1 MTRTQ
6 FKLTFIW
13 LFLLALAAGQ
23 MSVQSAQTTG
33 DEFFEKK
40 IRPILV
46 DNCYACHSSKSKK
59 PMGGLVLDTK
69 AGLQKGG
76 VSGATLVPG
85 KPGES
90 LLMRVLRYNDPMLK
104 MPPAGK
110 LSEAVIADFEQWIAA
125 GAPDPR
131 VDAVA
136 VTAPAKPG
144 GIDFEKG
151 RRWWAFHPVREIA
164 APAVKKAAWARTKT
178 DRFIL
183 AKLEQH
189 KLTPSAEADARTL
202 ILRAYLDLTGLKPS
216 YEEVEAFA
224 KDKDP
229 GAYEKLVDRLL
240 ASPRYGERWGRYWLD
255 VARYAENGDTG
266 GNRQAYPYAWR
277 YRDWVIE
284 AVNKDLPYD
293 QFIKQQL
300 AADLMPGTSRNDLR
314 ALGYLGMAPSEWKE
328 KKLSKEL
335 IDNLLL
341 EEWDERVDAVGR
353 GMLGLSVAC
362 ARCHDHKFDPI
373 SQKDYYALAG
383 VFASTSPAVRPL
395 REVDAATETKYLA
408 ARHRVTELNGLLGFL
423 TGEKT
428 LDQSIA
434 KPKAAECRAEMA
446 ALKAEMKTLQAQYP
460 ELVEAVVK
468 IGAARENAGANANAN
483 ANAANANKTPTN
495 NGPANNANANRNAA
509 MRRMEEEAKAP
520 FINAVHDAAM
530 DADGS
535 YADYT
540 PLVIKP
546 GAARDLPVFA
556 RGSSASPGEIV
567 PRHFLTVLSKNPNE
581 VFKRGSG
588 RLELAEKILTDAA
601 PLSARVIVNR
611 VWGWHFGKHLVA
623 TPSDFGDRGE
633 KPTHPELLDALTAR
647 FIANGWSLKWLH
659 REMML
664 SATYRQASK
673 PRPDAA
679 ALDEENKWLWRM
691 QPRRL
696 DAEALRDSLLQAA
709 GSLNLEMYGPS
720 QNLDSLENTRRTVY
734 GRINRG
740 STSDILRLYDFP
752 NPFQHSPTRNL
763 TITPLQE
770 LFVLNSPFI
779 QQLSATLAKAVESE
793 PDAAGRVRGLYRK
806 VLCRDPQFAEIKAG
820 VSYLNAATTAQ
831 LAQVLLATNEEMFW
845 P

>member
-1 MTRTQ
+1 MTRAQ
-6 FKLTFIW
+6 FKLMLIG
-13 LFLLALAAGQ
+13 LFLLFLAAYGSGQ
-23 MSVQSAQTTG
+23 MSAQSVLSVG
-33 DEFFEKK
+33 DDFFEKK
-40 IRPILV
+40 IRPVLAT
-46 DNCYACHSSKSKK
+46 NCYACHASKMKS

-69 AGLQKGG
+69 SGLLKGG
-76 VSGATLVPG
+76 DSGPVIVPG
-85 KPGES
+85 KPAES
-90 LLMRVLRYNDPMLK
+90 LLLRAMRYNDPKLK
-104 MPPAGK
+104 MPPTNK
-110 LSEAVIADFEQWIAA
+110 LADAVIADFEQWIAA

-131 VDAVA
+131 ME
-136 VTAPAKPG
+136 APAETTIAKRR
-144 GIDFEKG
+144 GIDFDKG
-151 RRWWAFHPVREIA
+151 RQWWSFQPVREQA
-164 APAVKKAAWARTKT
+164 APSIRQAAWPRTKI

-183 AKLEQH
+183 AKLEQS
-189 KLTPSAEADARTL
+189 KITPSAEADPRTL

-216 YEEVEAFA
+216 YEEVESFA
-224 KDKDP
+224 SDKDP
-229 GAYEKLVDRLL
+229 RAYEKLVDRLL

-284 AVNKDLPYD
+284 SFNNNLPYD
-293 QFIKQQL
+293 RFIKQQL
-300 AADLMPGTSRNDLR
+300 AADLMAGTSRNDLR

-373 SQKDYYALAG
+373 SQKDYYGLAG
-383 VFASTSPAVRPL
+383 VFASTSPAIRPL
-395 REVDAATETKYLA
+395 REIDSATETKYLV

-423 TGEKT
+423 TEEKT

-434 KPKAAECRAEMA
+434 KPKAEACRAEMN
-446 ALKAEMKTLQAQYP
+446 ALKDEMKALQMQYP
-460 ELVEAVVK
+460 ELAESVIK
-468 IGAARENAGANANAN
+468 IGAPRKEANAGKPKPDPKAQ
-483 ANAANANKTPTN
+483 AA
-495 NGPANNANANRNAA
+495 AA
-509 MRRMEEEAKAP
+509 AKRAEEEAKAP

-530 DADGS
+530 DSDGS

-540 PLVIKP
+540 PLTIKP

-556 RGSSASPGEIV
+556 RGNSASPGEIV
-567 PRHFLTVLSKNPNE
+567 QRHFLTVLSRNPNDA
-581 VFKRGSG
+581 FKRGSG

-611 VWGWHFGKHLVA
+611 VWGWHFGKHLVG
-623 TPSDFGDRGE
+623 TPSDFGDRGD
-633 KPTHPELLDALTAR
+633 KPTHPELLDDLAAR
-647 FIANGWSLKWLH
+647 FIASGWSLKWLH
-659 REMML
+659 REIML
-664 SATYRQASK
+664 SAAYRQSSH
-673 PRPDAA
+673 PRTDAA
-679 ALDEENKWLWRM
+679 AIDEENNLLWRM
-691 QPRRL
+691 QPRRM
-696 DAEALRDSLLQAA
+696 DAEAIRDSLLQAA

-740 STSDILRLYDFP
+740 SSSDILRLYDFP
-752 NPFQHSPTRNL
+752 NPFQTSPSRNL

-779 QQLSATLAKAVESE
+779 KQLSSALAKAVEIEADS
-793 PDAAGRVRGLYRK
+793 AARVRGLYRK
-806 VLCRDPQFAEIKAG
+806 ILLRDPSVVESNVALRYLDSATIEQF
-820 VSYLNAATTAQ
+820 
-831 LAQVLLATNEEMFW
+831 AQVLLATNEEVFW

>member
-6 FKLTFIW
+6 CKLTFVW
-13 LFLLALAAGQ
+13 LALLTFAAGR
-23 MSVQSAQTTG
+23 MSAQSALSPG
-33 DEFFEKK
+33 DELFEKK
-40 IRPILV
+40 IRPVLA
-46 DNCYACHSSKSKK
+46 DNCYACHSSKLKK

-69 AGLQKGG
+69 AGLLKGG
-76 VSGATLVPG
+76 VSGAAIVPG
-85 KPGES
+85 KPAES
-90 LLMRVLRYNDPMLK
+90 LLLRVLRYNDPILK

-110 LSEAVIADFEQWIAA
+110 LPDTVIADFEQWIAA

-131 VDAVA
+131 TDAVA
-136 VTAPAKPG
+136 ATAPAKLR
-144 GIDFEKG
+144 GIDFDKG
-151 RRWWAFHPVREIA
+151 RQWWAFQPVREMA
-164 APAVKKAAWARTKT
+164 APPVKQAAWARTKI

-183 AKLEQH
+183 AKLEQN

-202 ILRAYLDLTGLKPS
+202 ILRAYLDLSGLKPI
-216 YEEVEAFA
+216 YEEVESYV
-224 KDKDP
+224 KDKDQQR
-229 GAYEKLVDRLL
+229 YDKLLDRLL
-240 ASPRYGERWGRYWLD
+240 ASPHYGERWGRYWLD

-284 AVNKDLPYD
+284 AMNNDLPYD
-293 QFIKQQL
+293 RFIKQQL

-395 REVDAATETKYLA
+395 REIDPATETKYLV

-428 LDQSIA
+428 LDQTIA
-434 KPKAAECRAEMA
+434 KPKAAECSAEIA
-446 ALKAEMKTLQAQYP
+446 KLKEEMKALQEPYP
-460 ELVEAVVK
+460 ELAESVIR
-468 IGAARENAGANANAN
+468 IGAAKAEAK
-483 ANAANANKTPTN
+483 AAKTKPD
-495 NGPANNANANRNAA
+495 PKVVAA
-509 MRRMEEEAKAP
+509 AAAKRAEEEAKAP

-530 DADGS
+530 DSDGS

-540 PLVIKP
+540 PLTIKP
-546 GAARDLPVFA
+546 GAARDLPVFG
-556 RGSSASPGEIV
+556 RGNSAAPGEIV

-633 KPTHPELLDALTAR
+633 RPTHPELLDDLTAR
-647 FIANGWSLKWLH
+647 FVANGWSLKWLH
-659 REMML
+659 REIML

-673 PRPDAA
+673 PRTDAVA
-679 ALDEENKWLWRM
+679 IDEENKWLWRM
-691 QPRRL
+691 NTRRL

-720 QNLDSLENTRRTVY
+720 QNLDNLDNTRRTVY

-740 STSDILRLYDFP
+740 GTSDILRLYDFP
-752 NPFQHSPTRNL
+752 NPFQHSPTRGL

-779 QQLSATLAKAVESE
+779 KQLSNALAKTVEA
-793 PDAAGRVRGLYRK
+793 DADTATRVRSLYRK
-806 VLCRDPQFAEIKAG
+806 ILLRDPNAAETKVAL
-820 VSYLNAATTAQ
+820 SYLNGATIEQ
-831 LAQVLLATNEEMFW
+831 FAQVLLATNEDVFW

>member
-1 MTRTQ
+1 MTLAK
-6 FKLTFIW
+6 FKLTLSS
-13 LFLLALAAGQ
+13 LFLFTLIAGQ
-23 MSVQSAQTTG
+23 LNAQSSG
-33 DEFFEKK
+33 DELFEKK
-40 IRPILV
+40 IRPILA
-46 DNCYACHSSKSKK
+46 DNCYACHSSKLKK
-59 PMGGLVLDTK
+59 PMGGLILDTK
-69 AGLQKGG
+69 ASLMKGG
-76 VSGATLVPG
+76 VSGAVIVPG
-85 KPGES
+85 KPAES
-90 LLMRVLRYNDPMLK
+90 LLLRAMRYTDPTLK
-104 MPPAGK
+104 MPPTNK
-110 LSEAVIADFEQWIAA
+110 LPDAVIADFEQWIAA
-125 GAPDPR
+125 GANDPR
-131 VDAVA
+131 VDTVA
-136 VTAPAKPG
+136 ATVLAKPH
-144 GIDFEKG
+144 GIDFDKG
-151 RRWWAFHPVREIA
+151 RQWWSFQPVREA
-164 APAVKKAAWARTKT
+164 LAPSVKKASWTRTKT

-183 AKLEQH
+183 AKLEQN

-216 YEEVEAFA
+216 YEEVENYA

-229 GAYEKLVDRLL
+229 KRYEKLIERLL
-240 ASPRYGERWGRYWLD
+240 ISPRYGERWARYWLD
-255 VARYAENGDTG
+255 VARYGENGDTG

-284 AVNKDLPYD
+284 SINNDLPYD
-293 QFIKQQL
+293 RFIKQQL

-383 VFASTSPAVRPL
+383 VFASTSPAIRPL
-395 REVDAATETKYLA
+395 REIDPALETKYLA

-423 TGEKT
+423 TEEKT

-434 KPKAAECRAEMA
+434 KPKAEACRAEMA
-446 ALKAEMKTLQAQYP
+446 ALKAEMKTLQEQYP
-460 ELVEAVVK
+460 ELAEAVTR
-468 IGAARENAGANANAN
+468 IGAPRNQANAGKTRLDPKAL
-483 ANAANANKTPTN
+483 AA
-495 NGPANNANANRNAA
+495 AA
-509 MRRMEEEAKAP
+509 AKRAEEEAKAP

-530 DADGS
+530 DSDGS

-540 PLVIKP
+540 PLTIKP
-546 GAARDLPVFA
+546 DAVRDLPVFG
-556 RGSSASPGEIV
+556 RGNSAAPGEIV
-567 PRHFLTVLSKNPNE
+567 PRHFLTVLSKNPSE

-611 VWGWHFGKHLVA
+611 VWGWHFGTHLVS

-633 KPTHPELLDALTAR
+633 KPTHPELLDDLTAR
-647 FIANGWSLKWLH
+647 FVANGWSLKWLH
-659 REMML
+659 REIML
-664 SATYRQASK
+664 SATYRQSSK
-673 PRPDAA
+673 PRTDAA
-679 ALDEENKWLWRM
+679 AIDEANQWLWRM
-691 QPRRL
+691 NARRM

-709 GSLNLEMYGPS
+709 GTLKLEMYGPS
-720 QNLDSLENTRRTVY
+720 QNLDSLDNTRRTIY

-740 STSDILRLYDFP
+740 GTSDILRLYDFP
-752 NPFQHSPTRNL
+752 NPFQHSPTRGL

-779 QQLSATLAKAVESE
+779 KQLSSTLAKAVEADA
-793 PDAAGRVRGLYRK
+793 DAATRVRNLYRK
-806 VLCRDPQFAEIKAG
+806 ILLRDPSAAEIEAAL
-820 VSYLNAATTAQ
+820 SYLNGATIEQ
-831 LAQVLLATNEEMFW
+831 FAQVLLATNEEVFW

>member
-1 MTRTQ
+1 MARTHC
-6 FKLTFIW
+6 KLMFIW
-13 LFLLALAAGQ
+13 LVLFTIAAER
-23 MSVQSAQTTG
+23 MSAQSVLTIG
-33 DEFFEKK
+33 DDFFERK
-40 IRPILV
+40 IRPVLAT
-46 DNCYACHSSKSKK
+46 NCYGCHASKMKS
-59 PMGGLVLDTK
+59 PMGGLALDTK
-69 AGLQKGG
+69 SGLLKGG
-76 VSGATLVPG
+76 DSGPVIVPG
-85 KPGES
+85 KPAES
-90 LLMRVLRYNDPMLK
+90 LLLRAMRYSDPKLK
-104 MPPAGK
+104 MPPANR
-110 LSEAVIADFEQWIAA
+110 LADAVIADFEQWIAA

-131 VDAVA
+131 VETVA
-136 VTAPAKPG
+136 VTAKPR
-144 GIDFEKG
+144 GIDFDKG
-151 RRWWAFHPVREIA
+151 RQWWAFQPVREIA
-164 APAVKKAAWARTKT
+164 APNLRQTSWPRTKV

-183 AKLEQH
+183 AKLEQN

-202 ILRAYLDLTGLKPS
+202 ILRATLDLTGLKPS
-216 YEEVEAFA
+216 YEEVESFA
-224 KDKDP
+224 NDKDP
-229 GAYEKLVDRLL
+229 RRYEKLIDRLL

-284 AVNKDLPYD
+284 AVNNDLPYD
-293 QFIKQQL
+293 RFIKQQL

-383 VFASTSPAVRPL
+383 IFASTSPAIRPL
-395 REVDAATETKYLA
+395 REIDPATETKYLA

-423 TGEKT
+423 TEEKT
-428 LDQSIA
+428 LDQGIA
-434 KPKAAECRAEMA
+434 KPKAEACRAEMN
-446 ALKAEMKTLQAQYP
+446 ALKDEMKALQEQYP
-460 ELVEAVVK
+460 ELVESVTR
-468 IGAARENAGANANAN
+468 IGAPRNQANAGKPKPDPKAL
-483 ANAANANKTPTN
+483 AA
-495 NGPANNANANRNAA
+495 AA
-509 MRRMEEEAKAP
+509 AKRAEEEAKAP

-530 DADGS
+530 DSDGS

-540 PLVIKP
+540 PLTIKP
-546 GAARDLPVFA
+546 GVARDLPVFA
-556 RGSSASPGEIV
+556 RGNSAAPGEIV
-567 PRHFLTVLSKNPNE
+567 PRHFLTVLSKNTPS

-611 VWGWHFGKHLVA
+611 VWGWHFGKHLVT

-633 KPTHPELLDALTAR
+633 RPTHPELLDDLTAR

-659 REMML
+659 REIML

-673 PRPDAA
+673 PRPEA
-679 ALDEENKWLWRM
+679 ALIDEENKWMWRM

-696 DAEALRDSLLQAA
+696 DAEAIRDCMLQAA
-709 GSLNLEMYGPS
+709 GKLNLEMYGPS
-720 QNLDSLENTRRTVY
+720 LNLDNLDNTRRTVY

-740 STSDILRLYDFP
+740 GSSDILRLYDFP
-752 NPFQHSPTRNL
+752 NPFQHSPSRNL

-779 QQLSATLAKAVESE
+779 KQLSSALAKAVEA
-793 PDAAGRVRGLYRK
+793 DADATTRVRNLYRK
-806 VLCRDPQFAEIKAG
+806 ILLRDPNAAEIKVAL
-820 VSYLNAATTAQ
+820 SYLNSATSEQ
-831 LAQVLLATNEEMFW
+831 LAQVLLATNEEVFW

>member
-1 MTRTQ
+1 MASTR
-6 FKLTFIW
+6 FKWTVIW
-13 LFLLALAAGQ
+13 LVLLAIAAER
-23 MSVQSAQTTG
+23 MNAQSAQSIG
-33 DEFFEKK
+33 DDFFEKK
-40 IRPILV
+40 IRPVLAA
-46 DNCYACHSSKSKK
+46 NCYACHSSKMKS
-59 PMGGLVLDTK
+59 PMGGLTLDSK
-69 AGLQKGG
+69 SGLLKGG
-76 VSGATLVPG
+76 DSGAVIVPG
-85 KPGES
+85 KPAES
-90 LLMRVLRYNDPMLK
+90 LLLRAMRYSDPKLK
-104 MPPAGK
+104 MPPTNK
-110 LSEAVIADFEQWIAA
+110 LPDGVIADFEQWIAA

-131 VDAVA
+131 TETVAVA
-136 VTAPAKPG
+136 AKPR
-144 GIDFEKG
+144 GIDFDKG
-151 RRWWAFHPVREIA
+151 RQWWAFQPVREIA
-164 APAVKKAAWARTKT
+164 APSVKQTAWERTKV

-183 AKLEQH
+183 AKLEEN
-189 KLTPSAEADARTL
+189 KLKPSVEADPRAL
-202 ILRAYLDLTGLKPS
+202 ILRATLDLTGLKPS
-216 YEEVEAFA
+216 YEEVESFVS
-224 KDKDP
+224 DKDP
-229 GAYEKLVDRLL
+229 RRYEKLIDRLL
-240 ASPRYGERWGRYWLD
+240 ASPRHGERWGRYWLD

-284 AVNKDLPYD
+284 SVNNDLPYD
-293 QFIKQQL
+293 RFIKQQL

-383 VFASTSPAVRPL
+383 VFASTSPAIRPL
-395 REVDAATETKYLA
+395 REIDPATETKYLA

-423 TGEKT
+423 TEEKT

-434 KPKAAECRAEMA
+434 KPKAEDCRAEMN
-446 ALKAEMKTLQAQYP
+446 ALKEEMKALQEQYP
-460 ELVEAVVK
+460 ELVESVTR
-468 IGAARENAGANANAN
+468 IGAPRKEANAGKAKPDPKAL
-483 ANAANANKTPTN
+483 AA
-495 NGPANNANANRNAA
+495 AA
-509 MRRMEEEAKAP
+509 AKRAEEEAKAP

-530 DADGS
+530 DSDGS

-540 PLVIKP
+540 PLTIKP

-556 RGSSASPGEIV
+556 RGSSAAPGEVV
-567 PRHFLTVLSKNPNE
+567 PRHFLTVLSKNYGE

-611 VWGWHFGKHLVA
+611 VWGWHFGKHLVT

-633 KPTHPELLDALTAR
+633 RPTHPELLDDLTAR

-659 REMML
+659 REIML

-673 PRPDAA
+673 PRTDAA
-679 ALDEENKWLWRM
+679 AIDEENKWLWRM

-696 DAEALRDSLLQAA
+696 DAEAIRDCMLQAA
-709 GSLNLEMYGPS
+709 GKLNLEMYGPS
-720 QNLDSLENTRRTVY
+720 LNLDNLDNARRTVY

-740 STSDILRLYDFP
+740 GSSDILRLYDFP
-752 NPFQHSPTRNL
+752 NPFQHSPTRGL

-779 QQLSATLAKAVESE
+779 KQLSSALAKAVEA
-793 PDAAGRVRGLYRK
+793 DADNTVRVRSLYRK
-806 VLCRDPQFAEIKAG
+806 TLLRDPNAAEIKVAL
-820 VSYLNAATTAQ
+820 SYLNSATIEQ
-831 LAQVLLATNEEMFW
+831 LAQVLLATNEEVFW

>member
-1 MTRTQ
+1 MGSEMARTK
-6 FKLTFIW
+6 FKLTLI
-13 LFLLALAAGQ
+13 FLLLLVLATFASGR
-23 MSVQSAQTTG
+23 MSAQSAQTTG
-33 DEFFEKK
+33 DDFFEKK
-40 IRPILV
+40 IRPVLAT
-46 DNCYACHSSKSKK
+46 NCYACHSSKLKS

-69 AGLQKGG
+69 SGLLRGG
-76 VSGATLVPG
+76 DSGPVIVPG
-85 KPGES
+85 KPAES
-90 LLMRVLRYNDPMLK
+90 LLLRAMRYNDPMLK
-104 MPPAGK
+104 MPPTSK
-110 LSEAVIADFEQWIAA
+110 LPDAAIADFEQWISA
-125 GAPDPR
+125 GASDPR
-131 VDAVA
+131 ME
-136 VTAPAKPG
+136 APAEATVAKRR
-144 GIDFEKG
+144 GIDFDKG
-151 RRWWAFHPVREIA
+151 RQWWAFQPVREQS
-164 APAVKKAAWARTKT
+164 APTVQQPGWPRTKI

-183 AKLEQH
+183 AKLEEN
-189 KLTPSAEADARTL
+189 KLRPSAEADPRTL

-216 YEEVEAFA
+216 YEEVESFA
-224 KDKDP
+224 NDKDP
-229 GAYEKLVDRLL
+229 RSYEKLIDRLL

-284 AVNKDLPYD
+284 SFNNDLPYD
-293 QFIKQQL
+293 RFIKQQL
-300 AADLMPGTSRNDLR
+300 AADLMPGASRNDLR

-383 VFASTSPAVRPL
+383 VFASTSPAIRPL
-395 REVDAATETKYLA
+395 RDIDPATETKYLA

-423 TGEKT
+423 TEEKT

-434 KPKAAECRAEMA
+434 KPKAEECRAEIA
-446 ALKAEMKTLQAQYP
+446 KLKEEMKALQEQYP
-460 ELVEAVVK
+460 ELAESVIR
-468 IGAARENAGANANAN
+468 IGAAKAEAK
-483 ANAANANKTPTN
+483 AAKTKPD
-495 NGPANNANANRNAA
+495 PKAQAVAA
-509 MRRMEEEAKAP
+509 AKRAEEEAKAP

-530 DADGS
+530 DSDGS

-540 PLVIKP
+540 PLTIKP
-546 GAARDLPVFA
+546 GAARDLPVFG
-556 RGSSASPGEIV
+556 RGNSAAPGEIV
-567 PRHFLTVLSKNPNE
+567 PRHFLTVLSKNPSE

-588 RLELAEKILTDAA
+588 RLELAEKILTDAS

-611 VWGWHFGKHLVA
+611 VWGWHFGKHLVT

-633 KPTHPELLDALTAR
+633 RPTHPELLDDLTAR
-647 FIANGWSLKWLH
+647 FVANGWSLKWLH
-659 REMML
+659 REIML
-664 SATYRQASK
+664 SATYRQSSH
-673 PRPDAA
+673 PRTDAA
-679 ALDEENKWLWRM
+679 AIDEENKWFWRM
-691 QPRRL
+691 NPRRM

-709 GSLNLEMYGPS
+709 GMLKLEMYGPS
-720 QNLDSLENTRRTVY
+720 LNLDNLDNTRRTVY

-752 NPFQHSPTRNL
+752 NPFQHSPVRGL

-779 QQLSATLAKAVESE
+779 KQLSTALAKSVEAE
-793 PDAAGRVRGLYRK
+793 ADPTARVHGLYRK
-806 VLCRDPQFAEIKAG
+806 ILLRDPSAAESNVALNYLSGATLEQF
-820 VSYLNAATTAQ
+820 
-831 LAQVLLATNEEMFW
+831 AQVLLATNEEVFW

>member
-1 MTRTQ
+1 MASAT
-6 FKLTFIW
+6 FKLTLSALL
-13 LFLLALAAGQ
+13 LFPLIAGQ
-23 MSVQSAQTTG
+23 LHAQSSS
-33 DEFFEKK
+33 DELFEKK
-40 IRPILV
+40 IRPILA
-46 DNCYACHSSKSKK
+46 DNCYVCHSSKMKK

-69 AGLQKGG
+69 AGLLQGG
-76 VSGATLVPG
+76 VSGAALVPG
-85 KPGES
+85 KPAES
-90 LLMRVLRYNDPMLK
+90 LLLRVLRYSDPMLK

-110 LSEAVIADFEQWIAA
+110 LPDAVIADFEQWIAA
-125 GAPDPR
+125 GAADPR
-131 VDAVA
+131 VDTVA
-136 VTAPAKPG
+136 ANAPAKPR
-144 GIDFEKG
+144 GIDFDKG
-151 RRWWAFHPVREIA
+151 RQWWSFQPVREMT
-164 APAVKKAAWARTKT
+164 APPVKQTAWARTKI

-183 AKLEQH
+183 AKLEH
-189 KLTPSAEADARTL
+189 SKLTPSPQADARTL
-202 ILRAYLDLTGLKPS
+202 ILRVSLDLTGLKPS

-229 GAYEKLVDRLL
+229 RAYEKLIDRLL
-240 ASPRYGERWGRYWLD
+240 ASQRYGERWGRYWLD

-284 AVNKDLPYD
+284 AMNNDLPYD
-293 QFIKQQL
+293 RFIKQQL
-300 AADLMPGTSRNDLR
+300 AADLMPGTSRSDLR

-353 GMLGLSVAC
+353 GLMGLSVAC

-423 TGEKT
+423 TEEKT
-428 LDQSIA
+428 LDQTIA
-434 KPKAAECRAEMA
+434 KPKAEACRAEMT
-446 ALKAEMKTLQAQYP
+446 ALKAEMKTLQEQYP
-460 ELVEAVVK
+460 ELAESVIR
-468 IGAARENAGANANAN
+468 IGAAKAE
-483 ANAANANKTPTN
+483 AAKADPKAAKTKPD
-495 NGPANNANANRNAA
+495 PKAQAA
-509 MRRMEEEAKAP
+509 AAAKRAEEEAKAP

-530 DADGS
+530 DSDGS

-540 PLVIKP
+540 PLTIKP
-546 GAARDLPVFA
+546 GAARDLPVFG
-556 RGSSASPGEIV
+556 RGNSAAPGEIV
-567 PRHFLTVLSKNPNE
+567 PRHFLTALAKNPNDI
-581 VFKRGSG
+581 FKRGSG

-611 VWGWHFGKHLVA
+611 VWGWHFGKHLVV
-623 TPSDFGDRGE
+623 TPSDFGDRGD
-633 KPTHPELLDALTAR
+633 KPTHPELLDDLTAR

-659 REMML
+659 REIML
-664 SATYRQASK
+664 SSTYRQASQ

-679 ALDEENKWLWRM
+679 AIDEENKWLWRM

-696 DAEALRDSLLQAA
+696 DAEAIRDSLLQAA
-709 GSLNLEMYGPS
+709 GKLNLEMSGPS
-720 QNLDSLENTRRTVY
+720 QDLDSLENTRRTVY

-740 STSDILRLYDFP
+740 RTSDILRLYDFP
-752 NPFQHSPTRNL
+752 NPFQHSPTRGL

-779 QQLSATLAKAVESE
+779 KQLSSTLAKAVEA
-793 PDAAGRVRGLYRK
+793 DADATTRVRSLYRK
-806 VLCRDPQFAEIKAG
+806 ILLRDPSAAETKAALR
-820 VSYLNAATTAQ
+820 YLNAATIEQ
-831 LAQVLLATNEEMFW
+831 FAQVLLATNEEVFW

>member
-6 FKLTFIW
+6 CKLTLVW
-13 LFLLALAAGQ
+13 LALAFLVAGR
-23 MSVQSAQTTG
+23 MHAQAVLSSG
-33 DEFFEKK
+33 DELFEKK
-40 IRPILV
+40 IRPVLA
-46 DNCYACHSSKSKK
+46 DNCYACHSSKMKK

-69 AGLQKGG
+69 DGLLKGG
-76 VSGATLVPG
+76 VSGAAIVPG
-85 KPGES
+85 KPAES
-90 LLMRVLRYNDPMLK
+90 LLMRVMRYGDPMLK

-110 LSEAVIADFEQWIAA
+110 LPDAVIADFEQWIAA
-125 GAPDPR
+125 GAHDPR
-131 VDAVA
+131 SDAVA
-136 VTAPAKPG
+136 ATAPATPR
-144 GIDFEKG
+144 GIDFDKG
-151 RRWWAFHPVREIA
+151 RQWWAFQPVKEIA
-164 APAVKKAAWARTKT
+164 APAVKQVSWARTKT

-183 AKLEQH
+183 AKLEQN
-189 KLTPSAEADARTL
+189 KITPSADADARTL

-224 KDKDP
+224 KDRDP
-229 GAYEKLVDRLL
+229 RAYEKLIDRLL

-284 AVNKDLPYD
+284 AMNNDLPYD
-293 QFIKQQL
+293 RFIKQQL
-300 AADLMPGTSRNDLR
+300 AADLLPGTPRNDLR

-383 VFASTSPAVRPL
+383 VFASTSPAIRPL
-395 REVDAATETKYLA
+395 RDIDAATETKYLA

-423 TGEKT
+423 TEEKT

-434 KPKAAECRAEMA
+434 KPKAEACRAEMN
-446 ALKAEMKTLQAQYP
+446 ALKDEMRALQEQYP
-460 ELVEAVVK
+460 ELAESVIK
-468 IGAARENAGANANAN
+468 IGAPRREANAGKPKPDPKAQ
-483 ANAANANKTPTN
+483 AA
-495 NGPANNANANRNAA
+495 AA
-509 MRRMEEEAKAP
+509 AKRAEEEAKAP
-520 FINAVHDAAM
+520 FINAVVDAAM
-530 DADGS
+530 DSDGS

-540 PLVIKP
+540 PLTIKP
-546 GAARDLPVFA
+546 GAARDLPVFG
-556 RGSSASPGEIV
+556 RGNSAAPGEIV
-567 PRHFLTVLSKNPNE
+567 PRHFLTVLAKNPNE
-581 VFKRGSG
+581 TFKRGSG

-601 PLSARVIVNR
+601 PLAARVIVNR
-611 VWGWHFGKHLVA
+611 VWGWHFGQHLVM

-633 KPTHPELLDALTAR
+633 RPSHPELLDDLTAR

-659 REMML
+659 REIML
-664 SATYRQASK
+664 SAAYRQASQ
-673 PRPDAA
+673 PRPEAA

-696 DAEALRDSLLQAA
+696 DAEAIRDSLLQAA

-720 QNLDSLENTRRTVY
+720 RDLDDLENTRRTVY

-740 STSDILRLYDFP
+740 RTSDILRLYDFP

-779 QQLSATLAKAVESE
+779 KQMSSALAKAVEVE
-793 PDAAGRVRGLYRK
+793 TDPAMRVRNSYRK
-806 VLCRDPQFAEIKAG
+806 ILLRDPNAAETKVAL
-820 VSYLNAATTAQ
+820 SYLDGATIEQ
-831 LAQVLLATNEEMFW
+831 FAQVLLATNEEVFW

>member
-1 MTRTQ
+1 MAFAK
-6 FKLTFIW
+6 FKLTLSV
-13 LFLLALAAGQ
+13 LFLFTLIAGQ
-23 MSVQSAQTTG
+23 LNAQSSG
-33 DEFFEKK
+33 DELFEKK
-40 IRPILV
+40 IRPILA
-46 DNCYACHSSKSKK
+46 DNCYACHSSKMKK
-59 PMGGLVLDTK
+59 PMGALVLDTK
-69 AGLQKGG
+69 EGLLKGG
-76 VSGATLVPG
+76 VSGAAIVPG
-85 KPGES
+85 KPAES
-90 LLMRVLRYNDPMLK
+90 LLLRVMRYSDPILK

-110 LSEAVIADFEQWIAA
+110 LSDAVIADFEQWIAA

-131 VDAVA
+131 TDTVA
-136 VTAPAKPG
+136 ANTTAKPR
-144 GIDFEKG
+144 GIDFDKG
-151 RRWWAFHPVREIA
+151 RQWWSFQPVREMT
-164 APAVKKAAWARTKT
+164 APSIKQASWARTKL

-183 AKLEQH
+183 AKLEQN
-189 KLTPSAEADARTL
+189 KLAPSAEADARTL

-216 YEEVEAFA
+216 YEEVENFA
-224 KDKDP
+224 KDKDTKR
-229 GAYEKLVDRLL
+229 YEKLIDRLL

-255 VARYAENGDTG
+255 VARYGENGDTG

-284 AVNKDLPYD
+284 AMNNDLPYD
-293 QFIKQQL
+293 RFIQQQL

-383 VFASTSPAVRPL
+383 VFASTSPAIRPL
-395 REVDAATETKYLA
+395 REIDSATETKYLA

-423 TGEKT
+423 TEEKT

-434 KPKAAECRAEMA
+434 KPKAEACRAEMA

-460 ELVEAVVK
+460 ELAESVIR
-468 IGAARENAGANANAN
+468 IGAVRKEANAGKAKPDP
-483 ANAANANKTPTN
+483 AAL
-495 NGPANNANANRNAA
+495 AA
-509 MRRMEEEAKAP
+509 AAAKRAEEEAKAP
-520 FINAVHDAAM
+520 FINAVVDAAM
-530 DADGS
+530 DSDGS

-540 PLVIKP
+540 PLTIKP
-546 GAARDLPVFA
+546 GAARDLPVFG
-556 RGSSASPGEIV
+556 RGNSAAPGEIV
-567 PRHFLTVLSKNPNE
+567 PRHFLTVLAKNPTE

-611 VWGWHFGKHLVA
+611 VWGWHFGKHLVGS
-623 TPSDFGDRGE
+623 PSDFGDRGD
-633 KPTHPELLDALTAR
+633 KPSHPELLDDLTAR
-647 FIANGWSLKWLH
+647 FVANGWSLKWLH
-659 REMML
+659 REIML

-673 PRPDAA
+673 PRADAA
-679 ALDEENKWLWRM
+679 AIDEENNLLWRM
-691 QPRRL
+691 PPRRM
-696 DAEALRDSLLQAA
+696 DAEAIRDSLLQAA
-709 GSLNLEMYGPS
+709 GKLNLEMSGPS
-720 QNLDSLENTRRTVY
+720 QDLDNLDNTRRTVY

-740 STSDILRLYDFP
+740 RSSDILRLYDFP
-752 NPFQHSPTRNL
+752 NPFQHSPTRGL

-779 QQLSATLAKAVESE
+779 KQLSSALAKAVEAEANST
-793 PDAAGRVRGLYRK
+793 ARMRGLYRK
-806 VLCRDPQFAEIKAG
+806 ILLRDPSAAESKVALR
-820 VSYLNAATTAQ
+820 YLNGATLEQ
-831 LAQVLLATNEEMFW
+831 FAQVLLATNEDVFW

>member
-1 MTRTQ
+1 MASAR
-6 FKLTFIW
+6 FKLTISI
-13 LFLLALAAGQ
+13 LFVFTLVASQLNA
-23 MSVQSAQTTG
+23 QSNG
-33 DEFFEKK
+33 NELFETK
-40 IRPILV
+40 IRPVLV
-46 DNCYACHSSKSKK
+46 DNCYACHSSKMKK

-69 AGLQKGG
+69 EGVLKGG
-76 VSGATLVPG
+76 VSGAAIVPG
-85 KPGES
+85 KPAES
-90 LLMRVLRYNDPMLK
+90 LLIRVMRYGDPMLK
-104 MPPAGK
+104 MPPAGQ
-110 LSEAVIADFEQWIAA
+110 LPDNVIADFEQWIAA

-131 VDAVA
+131 TETVA
-136 VTAPAKPG
+136 ANASAKPRGIDFDKGRQWWSFQPVKEMTAPAFRQIGKQAS
-144 GIDFEKG
+144 
-151 RRWWAFHPVREIA
+151 WS
-164 APAVKKAAWARTKT
+164 RTKI

-183 AKLEQH
+183 AKLEQN
-189 KLTPSAEADARTL
+189 KLTPSPQADARTL

-216 YEEVEAFA
+216 YKEVEAFA

-229 GAYEKLVDRLL
+229 RTYEKLVDRLL

-255 VARYAENGDTG
+255 VARYGENGDTG

-284 AVNKDLPYD
+284 AMNADVPYD
-293 QFIKQQL
+293 RFIKLQL
-300 AADLMPGTSRNDLR
+300 AADLMPGTTRNDLR

-383 VFASTSPAVRPL
+383 VFASTSPAIRPL
-395 REVDAATETKYLA
+395 RDIDPALETKYLA

-423 TGEKT
+423 TEEKT

-434 KPKAAECRAEMA
+434 KPKAEACRAEMN
-446 ALKAEMKTLQAQYP
+446 ALKEEMKALQEQYP
-460 ELVEAVVK
+460 ELAEAVIR
-468 IGAARENAGANANAN
+468 IGAPRNQANANAGKPRPDPK
-483 ANAANANKTPTN
+483 ALAA
-495 NGPANNANANRNAA
+495 AA
-509 MRRMEEEAKAP
+509 AKRAEEEAKAP

-530 DADGS
+530 DSDGS
-535 YADYT
+535 YPDYT
-540 PLVIKP
+540 PLTIKP
-546 GAARDLPVFA
+546 GAARDLPVYG
-556 RGSSASPGEIV
+556 RGNSAAPGEIV
-567 PRHFLTVLSKNPNE
+567 PRHFLTVLSKNPSDT
-581 VFKRGSG
+581 FKRGSG

-611 VWGWHFGKHLVA
+611 VWGWHFGKHLVGS
-623 TPSDFGDRGE
+623 PSDFGDRGE
-633 KPTHPELLDALTAR
+633 KPSHPELLDDLTAR

-659 REMML
+659 REIML
-664 SATYRQASK
+664 SSTYRQASK
-673 PRPDAA
+673 PRTDAA
-679 ALDEENKWLWRM
+679 AIDEENKWLWRM

-696 DAEALRDSLLQAA
+696 DAEAIRDSLLQAA
-709 GSLNLEMYGPS
+709 GNLNLEMYGPS

-734 GRINRG
+734 GRIQRG
-740 STSDILRLYDFP
+740 GSSDILRLYDFP

-779 QQLSATLAKAVESE
+779 KQMSSALAKAVETE
-793 PDAAGRVRGLYRK
+793 ADPATRVRSLYRK
-806 VLCRDPQFAEIKAG
+806 ILLRDPSAAESKIAL
-820 VSYLNAATTAQ
+820 SYLNGATLEQ
-831 LAQVLLATNEEMFW
+831 FAQVLLATNEEVFW

>member
-1 MTRTQ
+1 MTRAK
-6 FKLTFIW
+6 FKITLAL
-13 LFLLALAAGQ
+13 LFLFALIAGQ
-23 MSVQSAQTTG
+23 LNAQSSLLSG
-33 DEFFEKK
+33 DNELFEKK
-40 IRPILV
+40 IRPVLI
-46 DNCYACHSSKSKK
+46 DNCYACHSSQMKR

-69 AGLQKGG
+69 AGLLKGG
-76 VSGATLVPG
+76 VSGPAIVSG
-85 KPGES
+85 KPAES
-90 LLMRVLRYNDPMLK
+90 LLLRVMRYNDPMLK

-110 LSEAVIADFEQWIAA
+110 LPDAVIADFEQWIAA

-131 VDAVA
+131 VDTVA
-136 VTAPAKPG
+136 TTAPATPL
-144 GIDFEKG
+144 GIDFDKG
-151 RRWWAFHPVREIA
+151 RRWWSFQPVREMP
-164 APAVKKAAWARTKT
+164 APLIKQASWARTKI

-183 AKLEQH
+183 AKLEQN

-202 ILRAYLDLTGLKPS
+202 ILRAYLDLTGLKPG
-216 YEEVEAFA
+216 YEEIESFA

-229 GAYEKLVDRLL
+229 RAYEKLIDRLL

-284 AVNKDLPYD
+284 SINNDLPYD
-293 QFIKQQL
+293 RFIKQQL
-300 AADLMPGTSRNDLR
+300 AADLMLGTSRNDLR

-383 VFASTSPAVRPL
+383 VFASTSPAIRPL

-423 TGEKT
+423 TEEKT
-428 LDQSIA
+428 LDQTIA
-434 KPKAAECRAEMA
+434 KPKAEACRAEMN
-446 ALKAEMKTLQAQYP
+446 ALKEEMNALQAQYP
-460 ELVEAVVK
+460 ELAESVIR
-468 IGAARENAGANANAN
+468 IGAPRNQANAGKAKPDPKTL
-483 ANAANANKTPTN
+483 AA
-495 NGPANNANANRNAA
+495 AA
-509 MRRMEEEAKAP
+509 AKRAEEEAKAP
-520 FINAVHDAAM
+520 FINAVVDAAM
-530 DADGS
+530 DSDGS

-540 PLVIKP
+540 PLTIKP
-546 GAARDLPVFA
+546 GAARDLPVFG
-556 RGSSASPGEIV
+556 RGNSAAPGEIV
-567 PRHFLTVLSKNPNE
+567 SRRFLTVLAKNPNE

-611 VWGWHFGKHLVA
+611 VWGWHFGKHLVT

-633 KPTHPELLDALTAR
+633 RPTHPELLDDLTAR
-647 FIANGWSLKWLH
+647 FVANGWSLKWLH
-659 REMML
+659 REIML
-664 SATYRQASK
+664 SATYRQSSK
-673 PRPDAA
+673 PRNDAA
-679 ALDEENKWLWRM
+679 AIDEENKWLWRM
-691 QPRRL
+691 NARRM
-696 DAEALRDSLLQAA
+696 DAEAIRDSLLQAA
-709 GSLNLEMYGPS
+709 GKLNLEMYGPS
-720 QNLDSLENTRRTVY
+720 LDLDSLDNMRRTVY

-740 STSDILRLYDFP
+740 RTSDILRLYDFP

-770 LFVLNSPFI
+770 LFFLNSPFI
-779 QQLSATLAKAVESE
+779 KQLSGELAQAVEAE
-793 PDAAGRVRGLYRK
+793 TNAATRVRNLYRK
-806 VLCRDPQFAEIKAG
+806 ILLRDPSAAETKVALNYLSGATLEQF
-820 VSYLNAATTAQ
+820 
-831 LAQVLLATNEEMFW
+831 AQVLLATNEEVFW